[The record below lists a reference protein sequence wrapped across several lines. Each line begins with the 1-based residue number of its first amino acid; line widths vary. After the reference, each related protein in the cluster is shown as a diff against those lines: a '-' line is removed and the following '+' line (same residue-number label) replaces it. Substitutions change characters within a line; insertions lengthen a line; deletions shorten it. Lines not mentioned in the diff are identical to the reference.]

1 VFVSGEPAL
10 IGVQQD
16 AGVSCNLA
24 GLSRFEPARQL
35 SPRLEPAFRRLCFR
49 WAALPKSAHAGAKKT
64 LAEIY
69 NAENKDH
76 ADKAARAFA
85 ADYGA
90 KWPKVAAKI
99 TDDLDVLL
107 AFYDFPAGHWVHL
120 RTTNPIEAS
129 PIRPLTVRVAAHT
142 EQAK

>member
-90 KWPKVAAKI
+90 KRLPGRALGASAHHQPNRGFPYS
-99 TDDLDVLL
+99 
-107 AFYDFPAGHWVHL
+107 AFNCAG
-120 RTTNPIEAS
+120 RSAY
-129 PIRPLTVRVAAHT
+129 
-142 EQAK
+142 